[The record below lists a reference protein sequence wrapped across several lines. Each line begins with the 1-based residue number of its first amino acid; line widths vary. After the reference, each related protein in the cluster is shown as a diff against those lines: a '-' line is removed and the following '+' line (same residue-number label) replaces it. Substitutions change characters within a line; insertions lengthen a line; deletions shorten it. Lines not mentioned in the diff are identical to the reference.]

1 MGVVGD
7 GERDLRRV
15 APPGCLIVGDTYEF
29 SGQPGEQGGMVG
41 RWLPA
46 DPVSRLLGPYQA
58 HAEKAQVNVVGRH
71 RTMHPPDGVEVAGG
85 RGRISIVAPSARSA
99 YTPLAGSTFMPTHL

>member
-29 SGQPGEQGGMVG
+29 PGQPGEQGGMVG

-46 DPVSRLLGPYQA
+46 DPMSRLLGPYQA
-58 HAEKAQVNVVGRH
+58 HAEEAQVNAVGRH
-71 RTMHPPDGVEVAGG
+71 RAMHPPDGVEVAGG
-85 RGRISIVAPSARSA
+85 RRPDLDRGAVGEKRVHAASGLWS
-99 YTPLAGSTFMPTHL
+99 